1 MLTLFD
7 YANELLE
14 LNKEPLQTWDKQ
26 RFYSSVAFGLVEELL
41 EFLLAFYE
49 PHVDKWRTGVVK
61 EAGDVL
67 AYVVLVLASSTD
79 EWEFNAKTI
88 SRWVSKVYES
98 NHSQQY
104 TDVLTAA
111 QTMAGL
117 FKRYFREQQEVSS
130 SAVAMCLN
138 TVLSELTPHGI
149 TLADIAEANLKKL
162 KDRANRGQLFQGTG
176 SDR

>member
-7 YANELLE
+7 YANELLD

-41 EFLLAFYE
+41 EFNEADHEFYNISPTLRTDKRLL
-49 PHVDKWRTGVVK
+49 K

-67 AYVVLVLASSTD
+67 AYVVLVLAAQELTPD
-79 EWEFNAKTI
+79 
-88 SRWVSKVYES
+88 
-98 NHSQQY
+98 QM
-104 TDVLTAA
+104 VLEYNKYLDSFTSPLAA
-111 QTMAGL
+111 ASAMAGL
-117 FKRYFREQQEVSS
+117 FKRHFRENQSVP
-130 SAVAMCLN
+130 VASVFFCLN
-138 TVLSELTPHGI
+138 TVLSELSPHGI

-162 KDRANRGQLFQGTG
+162 KDRANRGLLFQGTG